1 MMHNSGMDKTYTITD
16 VARLLGVKVKT
27 VQRWDREGRLKA
39 AGRTVT
45 DRRYYTEEQIRTFR
59 QEMAHHEPR
68 QTVVYCRVSSQ
79 SQRPD
84 LKNQRRVLEE
94 FCLARG
100 LAPAEYVEEIGGG
113 MNFHRK
119 KFLALM
125 DAIEAGSVGTVIIA
139 HKDRLT
145 RFGYEWFERFC
156 QRHACDIVVLN
167 QEHLS
172 PEEELVQDLLTITH
186 VFSARLYGLRNYRK
200 TLQEALDADV
210 SPQNPVEPDAGASDI
225 L

>member
-1 MMHNSGMDKTYTITD
+1 MMHNRGMDKTYTITE

-45 DRRYYTEEQIRTFR
+45 DRRYYTEEQIRAFR
-59 QEMAHHEPR
+59 QEMEHHGPR

-84 LKNQRRVLEE
+84 LKNQRRVLED

-100 LAPAEYVEEIGGG
+100 LVPAEYVEEIGGG

-119 KFLALM
+119 KFWAVM
-125 DAIEAGSVGTVIIA
+125 DAIEAGTVGTLIIA
-139 HKDRLT
+139 HQDRLT
-145 RFGYEWFERFC
+145 RFGYEWFARFC

-172 PEEELVQDLLTITH
+172 PEAELVQDLLTITH
-186 VFSARLYGLRNYRK
+186 VFSARLYGLRHYRK
-200 TLQEALDADV
+200 KLQEALDADV
-210 SPQNPVEPDAGASDI
+210 SPQNSVEPDTGASDI

>member
-1 MMHNSGMDKTYTITD
+1 MDKTYTMTE

-45 DRRYYTEEQIRTFR
+45 DRRYYTEEQIREFR
-59 QEMAHHEPR
+59 QEMEHHGPR
-68 QTVVYCRVSSQ
+68 QTVVYCRMSSQ

-100 LAPAEYVEEIGGG
+100 LAPAEYGEEIGGG

-119 KFLALM
+119 KFLALI
-125 DAIEAGSVGTVIIA
+125 DAIEAGTVGTVIIA

-145 RFGYEWFERFC
+145 RLGYEWFERFC
-156 QRHACDIVVLN
+156 RRHACDIVVLN
-167 QEHLS
+167 QEHWS
-172 PEEELVQDLLTITH
+172 PEAALVQDLLTITQ

-200 TLQEALDADV
+200 KLQEALNADV
-210 SPQNPVEPDAGASDI
+210 GPQNPVDPDTGTSDI

>member
-1 MMHNSGMDKTYTITD
+1 MHNSGMDKTYTKTE

-39 AGRTVT
+39 AGRTMT
-45 DRRYYTEEQIRTFR
+45 DRRFYTEEQIRQFR
-59 QEMAHHEPR
+59 QETAHHGPR
-68 QTVVYCRVSSQ
+68 QTVVYCRVSSP
-79 SQRPD
+79 SQRSD
-84 LKNQRRVLEE
+84 LKNQRRALEE

-125 DAIEAGSVGTVIIA
+125 DAIEAGTVGTLIIA

-145 RFGYEWFERFC
+145 RFGYEWFARFC
-156 QRHACDIVVLN
+156 QRHACDIVALN
-167 QEHLS
+167 QEHWS
-172 PEEELVQDLLTITH
+172 YEEELVQDLWTITH
-186 VFSARLYGLRNYRK
+186 VFLARLAGLRNYRSK
-200 TLQEALDADV
+200 LLEALDADV
-210 SPQNPVEPDAGASDI
+210 SPQNPGCTRRRSQ
-225 L
+225 

>member
-1 MMHNSGMDKTYTITD
+1 MSAAQ
-16 VARLLGVKVKT
+16 VAKILGVTVKT
-27 VQRWDREGRLKA
+27 VQRWDREGRLKP

-45 DRRYYTEEQIRTFR
+45 NRRYYTASQVVRFR
-59 QEMAHHEPR
+59 QESHQARPR
-68 QTVVYCRVSSQ
+68 QRVAYCRVSSQ

-94 FCLARG
+94 FCVARG
-100 LAPAEYVEEIGGG
+100 LANVEFVEEVGGG
-113 MNFHRK
+113 MNFGRK

-125 DAIEAGSVGTVIIA
+125 EAVDAGQVETLVVA
-139 HKDRLT
+139 HRDRLT
-145 RFGYEWFERFC
+145 RFGYEWFAHFC
-156 QRHACDIVVLN
+156 QQHTCEIMVLN

-186 VFSARLYGLRNYRK
+186 VFSARLDGLRNYRK
-200 TLQEALDADV
+200 RLKEALHADV
-210 SPQNPVEPDAGASDI
+210 SAQDPAQSDAGSNPV

>member
-1 MMHNSGMDKTYTITD
+1 MDKSYPITE

-45 DRRYYTEEQIRTFR
+45 DRRFYTEEQIRQFR
-59 QEMAHHEPR
+59 QETAHHGPR
-68 QTVVYCRVSSQ
+68 QTVVYCRVSSP
-79 SQRPD
+79 SQRSD
-84 LKNQRRVLEE
+84 LKNQRRALED

-100 LAPAEYVEEIGGG
+100 LAPTEYVEEVGGG

-125 DAIEAGSVGTVIIA
+125 DATAAGTVGTLIIA

-145 RFGYEWFERFC
+145 RFGYEWFARFC
-156 QRHACDIVVLN
+156 QRHACDILVLN
-167 QEHLS
+167 QDHLS
-172 PEEELVQDLLTITH
+172 PEEELVQDLWTITH
-186 VFSARLYGLRNYRK
+186 VFSARLAGLRNYRK
-200 TLQEALDADV
+200 KLQEALDADV
-210 SPQNPVEPDAGASDI
+210 SPQNPGCTRRWSQ
-225 L
+225 